1 MTRSLKVLP
10 TLLRV
15 GFAEAVAYR
24 AEMLIWVLAT
34 TMPFVMMVLWTTVAR
49 TAPVVGQGGEQWGSD
64 TFIAYFL
71 AVFVVRQL
79 VSAWAAWEITF
90 EIRGGTLAM
99 RLLRPLHP
107 VIWYAMSNIA
117 YMPQRVLVTTP
128 VIGVLIAAYSP
139 HLSHDALIWLVW
151 LLSIAGAW
159 LIAFFVNVT
168 VGSLTFFVDSS
179 LKVMDVYLAAFFV
192 FSGYM
197 FPLDLFP
204 PWLREITDWL
214 PFRFLV
220 SFPVDLM
227 LGKVAMADA
236 WSLLAKQYAWA
247 AGLATTSLLVW
258 RFGVKRFQSFGG

>member
-1 MTRSLKVLP
+1 MIRSIKVLP

-49 TAPVVGQGGEQWGSD
+49 TAPVVGQDGAQWGSD

-117 YMPQRVLVTTP
+117 YMPQRFLVTTP
-128 VIGVLIAAYSP
+128 VIGVLLGAYAG
-139 HLSHDALIWLVW
+139 HVSHDAPIWLVW
-151 LLSIAGAW
+151 ILSIVGAW

-204 PWLREITDWL
+204 PWLRAITDWL

-227 LGKVAMADA
+227 LGKIPLADVAP
-236 WSLLAKQYAWA
+236 LLARQYAWA
-247 AGLATTSLLVW
+247 AGLAMTSLLLW
-258 RFGVKRFQSFGG
+258 RSGVKRFQSFGG